1 MIKKE
6 KKEKEISRV
15 LRTWHLEQGQRPNI
29 YIYISH
35 SKSQYH
41 SDSN

>member
-1 MIKKE
+1 MKLKKKKRTAMIKK

-29 YIYISH
+29 YIYFSF
-35 SKSQYH
+35 
-41 SDSN
+41 